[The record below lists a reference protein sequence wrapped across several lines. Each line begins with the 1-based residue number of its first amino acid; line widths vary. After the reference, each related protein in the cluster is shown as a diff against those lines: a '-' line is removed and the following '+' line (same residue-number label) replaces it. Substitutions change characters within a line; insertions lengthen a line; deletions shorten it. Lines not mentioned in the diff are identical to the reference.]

1 MRDLNGALMVGAAV
15 LLWLAVSG
23 GAIALFVHGGVL
35 ADLAGALLSILA
47 LAALCAAW
55 MIWQAATLK
64 H

>member
-1 MRDLNGALMVGAAV
+1 MRDLSGALMVGAAV
-15 LLWLAVSG
+15 LLWFAVSG

-35 ADLAGALLSILA
+35 ADLTGTLLSIIA
-47 LAALCAAW
+47 LAALFGAW

>member
-1 MRDLNGALMVGAAV
+1 MRDVNGALMVGATV

-35 ADLAGALLSILA
+35 SDLTGTLLSIIA
-47 LAALCAAW
+47 LATLFGAW
-55 MIWQAATLK
+55 MVWQAATHK

>member
-23 GAIALFVHGGVL
+23 GAVALFVQGGVL
-35 ADLAGALLSILA
+35 ADLAGTLLSILA
-47 LAALCAAW
+47 LAALFGAW
-55 MIWQAATLK
+55 MIWQGATHK